1 MIQVSEISDYLQK
14 GYTGKNFLIKKPVS
28 LNKIVNN
35 TIAFLNNNRQ
45 KSIPSVEALV
55 LVPKGFDINGFKCAF
70 IEVENPRLSF
80 ARVVNKYFLTMRKNK
95 GIHQT
100 CVLGDLCTIDE
111 SASIGP
117 NCVIGDGVVIGANT
131 IINNNVVV
139 SDNVIVGDNCYIK
152 SGAIIGEDGFGFE
165 FEQNGLP
172 VRIPHIGNVVIGN
185 NVEIG
190 SNSIIARGTLNST
203 TIEHGV
209 KIDDHVF
216 IAHNCY
222 ISSNTMIIACA
233 EISGSVTIGKNCWIG
248 PNSSIIQKI
257 NIGDNSTIGI
267 GAIITENI
275 DKNKKIMG
283 LNGIEL
289 RGLARL
295 KRRIQY
301 GK

>member
-1 MIQVSEISDYLQK
+1 MIQVSEISNYLQK
-14 GYTGKNFLIKKPVS
+14 EYIGNNFLIKRPVS
-28 LNKIVNN
+28 FDKIVNN
-35 TIAFLNNNRQ
+35 SVTFLNNSRQ
-45 KSIPSVEALV
+45 KDIPNVEALV
-55 LVPKGFDINGFKCAF
+55 LIPKGFDTSCFRCTF

-80 ARVVNKYFLTMRKNK
+80 AKIVNKYFLKMQKNK

-100 CVLGDLCTIDE
+100 CVLGDLCMIDE
-111 SASIGP
+111 SVSIGP
-117 NCVIGDGVVIGANT
+117 NCVIGDRVTIGANT
-131 IINNNVVV
+131 IINNNVVI
-139 SDNVIVGDNCYIK
+139 SDNVVVGSNCYIK

-165 FEQNGLP
+165 FEQDSFP
-172 VRIPHIGNVVIGN
+172 VRIPHIGNVVIDN

-190 SNSIIARGTLNST
+190 SNSVIARGTLNST
-203 TIEHGV
+203 TIENGV

-222 ISSNTMIIACA
+222 ISSNTMITAFA

-257 NIGDNSTIGI
+257 DIGDNSTIGI
-267 GAIITENI
+267 GAIVTENI
-275 DKNKKIMG
+275 GKNKKIMG

-289 RGLARL
+289 RGLVRL
-295 KRRIQY
+295 KKRIQY

>member
-1 MIQVSEISDYLQK
+1 MVQVSEISNYLQK
-14 GYTGKNFLIKKPVS
+14 EYTGKNLLIRKAVS
-28 LNKIVNN
+28 LDKIVKNS
-35 TIAFLNNNRQ
+35 IVFLNNNKQ
-45 KSIPSVEALV
+45 KIIPNIEALV
-55 LVPKGFDINGFKCAF
+55 LVPEGMDVNDSNCTF
-70 IEVENPRLSF
+70 IAVDNPRLSF
-80 ARVVNKYFLTMRKNK
+80 AKIVNKYFLTTRKNK

-100 CVLGDLCTIDE
+100 CVLGSVCVIDK
-111 SASIGP
+111 SVSIGP
-117 NCVIGDGVVIGANT
+117 NCVIGNGVVIGANT
-131 IINNNVVV
+131 IINNNVVI
-139 SDNVIVGDNCYIK
+139 SDNVIVGNNCYIK

-257 NIGDNSTIGI
+257 NIEDNSTIGI
-267 GAIITENI
+267 GAIITENVGE
-275 DKNKKIMG
+275 NKKIMG

-289 RGLARL
+289 RGLVRL
-295 KRRIQY
+295 KKRIQY